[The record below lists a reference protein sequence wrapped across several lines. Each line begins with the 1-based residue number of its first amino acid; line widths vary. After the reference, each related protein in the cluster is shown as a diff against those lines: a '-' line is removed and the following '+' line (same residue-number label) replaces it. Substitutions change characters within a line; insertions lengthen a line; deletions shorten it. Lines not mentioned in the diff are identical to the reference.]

1 MEMKIRFRCVVRTY
15 SKVFLCS
22 MQTFGRRYHP
32 CQTPAKATV
41 YIRQEQNKNIAY
53 IIQQLLIL
61 SEEGHPPSL
70 SPEPIFLKVL
80 TLVTQEVQRPLKKK
94 QRSQAEV
101 RLIQTKKSGGQ
112 TQDGHEHSFAACHRS
127 WAMVGLHINFSSL
140 VEQFIIPVYMI
151 HAIINFVGHVYI
163 LVASFLHPQRVSFPL
178 LQISST

>member
-1 MEMKIRFRCVVRTY
+1 
-15 SKVFLCS
+15 

-32 CQTPAKATV
+32 CQTPAKASV

-94 QRSQAEV
+94 
-101 RLIQTKKSGGQ
+101 KKSSEAKQ
-112 TQDGHEHSFAACHRS
+112 K
-127 WAMVGLHINFSSL
+127 
-140 VEQFIIPVYMI
+140 
-151 HAIINFVGHVYI
+151 
-163 LVASFLHPQRVSFPL
+163 
-178 LQISST
+178 